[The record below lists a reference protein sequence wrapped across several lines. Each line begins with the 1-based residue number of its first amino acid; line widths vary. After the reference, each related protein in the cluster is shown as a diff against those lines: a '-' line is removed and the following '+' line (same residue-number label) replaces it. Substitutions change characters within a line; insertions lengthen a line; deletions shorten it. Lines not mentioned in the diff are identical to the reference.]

1 MPLLVVKQWRGFK
14 LVEGRSNRKYIEE
27 DAEAKIVKSS
37 GYDPYEH
44 RVKGITAME
53 KTLGK
58 SKFSEL
64 LSELVEKPI
73 GKPTLVPES
82 DKRPVMNT
90 AINDFKEEKLCL

>member
-1 MPLLVVKQWRGFK
+1 
-14 LVEGRSNRKYIEE
+14 
-27 DAEAKIVKSS
+27 
-37 GYDPYEH
+37 
-44 RVKGITAME
+44 ME